1 MRLDLGFIH
10 IKDVRFGAKTA
21 IDNHDLS
28 IDSQQLASL
37 LEQEPLFERVEI
49 ELAHPG
55 ESCRI
60 IRVLDVLEPRYRLTG
75 ANFPGAL
82 DANGLVGDGQTRAL
96 KNVAV
101 VETDQL
107 ATRSRNIIDMCGPAA
122 EYSPIANT
130 HNVVLLPYPRPGAD
144 KDDYRLAV
152 KKAGLKT
159 AVYLAQAAKHIA
171 PDETCVYELPPVAF
185 NQGPKDLPRIAYI
198 FPMHSHQHPT
208 QQKETVFYGSNIQG
222 FMPTIVHPNEIL
234 DGALMFSYSAFTW
247 FAQNHPVI
255 HELYRR
261 HGRDLWFAGVVLTVA
276 PVTVGEKERNAA
288 LAARLAKETLGADG
302 IVATKIGGGAV
313 DTDLMMLYTRAEE
326 MGMKAALII
335 MERYPDTGITF
346 VPENVNA
353 LVTPGLTRDAIRLPP
368 VERVIGGATLQ
379 LDNSN
384 PDNTNPGIAPL
395 PAHQELNLWIGDI
408 VGAISQVGASRLTT
422 YMTTSAR
429 ACIGKIFISS
439 TQAQP
444 SRAWCR
450 PFSAWP
456 RSE

>member
-1 MRLDLGFIH
+1 MRLDLGCIQ
-10 IKDVRFGAKTA
+10 IQDVRFGATTA
-21 IDNHDLS
+21 IENQVLS
-28 IDSQQLASL
+28 INRQELASL
-37 LEQEPLFERVEI
+37 LEQEALFERVEI

-60 IRVLDVLEPRYRLTG
+60 IRVLDVLEPRYRLNG
-75 ANFPGAL
+75 PNFPGAL
-82 DANGLVGDGQTRAL
+82 DGNGLVGDGETRAL

-101 VETDQL
+101 IETDQL
-107 ATRSRNIIDMCGPAA
+107 AIRSRNIIDMCGPAA

-130 HNVVLLPYPRPGAD
+130 HNVVLLPHPKPGAD

-159 AVYLAQAAKHIA
+159 ATYLAAAAKDVA
-171 PDETCVYELPPVAF
+171 PRETQAFELPPVAL

-261 HGRDLWFAGVVLTVA
+261 HGIDLWFAGVVLTVA
-276 PVTVGEKERNAA
+276 PVTIAEKERNTA
-288 LAARLAKETLGADG
+288 LAARLAKEVLNSDG
-302 IVATKIGGGAV
+302 IIATKIGGGAV
-313 DTDLMMLYTRAEE
+313 DTDLMMIYTHAEE
-326 MGMKAALII
+326 MDMKAALII

-346 VPENVNA
+346 VPANVNA
-353 LVTPGLTRDAIRLPP
+353 LVTPGLTRDAITLPA
-368 VERVIGGATLQ
+368 VARVVGGDTIA
-379 LDNSN
+379 LDNAN
-384 PDNTNPGIAPL
+384 PDSENPGITPT
-395 PAHQELNLWIGDI
+395 PANEELNLWAGDI

-422 YMTTSAR
+422 YMS
-429 ACIGKIFISS
+429 
-439 TQAQP
+439 
-444 SRAWCR
+444 
-450 PFSAWP
+450 
-456 RSE
+456 

>member
-1 MRLDLGFIH
+1 MRLDLGLHH
-10 IKDVRFGAKTA
+10 IKDIRFGSRTEIEADTLIINRA
-21 IDNHDLS
+21 DL
-28 IDSQQLASL
+28 IARIA
-37 LEQEPLFERVEI
+37 QEPLFERVEV

-60 IRVLDVLEPRYRLTG
+60 IRVLDVLEPRYRLRG
-75 ANFPGAL
+75 QNFPGAL
-82 DANGLVGDGQTRAL
+82 DPNGLVGDGQTRAL

-107 ATRSRNIIDMCGPAA
+107 AIRSRNMIDMSGPAA

-130 HNVVLLPYPRPGAD
+130 HNVVLLPYPKPGVD

-159 AVYLAQAAKHIA
+159 ATYLAAAAKDVA
-171 PDETCVYELPPVAF
+171 PHETQTFELPPVAT

-276 PVTVGEKERNAA
+276 PVTIAEKERNTA
-288 LAARLAKETLGADG
+288 LAARLAKEVLNADG
-302 IVATKIGGGAV
+302 IIATKIGGGAV
-313 DTDLMMLYTRAEE
+313 DTDLMMIYTRAEE

-346 VPENVNA
+346 VPANVNA
-353 LVTPGLTRDAIRLPP
+353 LVTPGLTRDAITLPA
-368 VERVIGGATLQ
+368 VARVVGGDTIALDNANP
-379 LDNSN
+379 DNSN
-384 PDNTNPGIAPL
+384 PGVTL
-395 PAHQELNLWIGDI
+395 TPANEELNLWMGDI

-422 YMTTSAR
+422 YMS
-429 ACIGKIFISS
+429 
-439 TQAQP
+439 
-444 SRAWCR
+444 
-450 PFSAWP
+450 
-456 RSE
+456 

>member
-1 MRLDLGFIH
+1 MRLDLGLIH
-10 IKDVRFGAKTA
+10 IKDVCFGAKTSIA
-21 IDNHDLS
+21 ADILS
-28 IDSQQLASL
+28 IDRQELVSL

-49 ELAHPG
+49 ELAHAG
-55 ESCRI
+55 DSCRI
-60 IRVLDVLEPRYRLTG
+60 IRVLDVLEPRYRLDG
-75 ANFPGAL
+75 PNFPGAL
-82 DANGLVGDGQTRAL
+82 DPSGLVGDGQTRAL

-107 ATRSRNIIDMCGPAA
+107 AVQSRNIIDMSGPAV
-122 EYSPIANT
+122 EYSPIGNT
-130 HNVVLLPYPRPGAD
+130 HNVVLLPFPKPGTD

-152 KKAGLKT
+152 KKAGLKA
-159 AVYLAQAAKHIA
+159 AVYLGAAAKAITPHESEIF
-171 PDETCVYELPPVAF
+171 ELPPVAL

-208 QQKETVFYGSNIQG
+208 QQYETVFYGSNIQG

-255 HELYRR
+255 RELYRR

-276 PVTVGEKERNAA
+276 PVTISEKERNAF
-288 LAARLAKETLGADG
+288 LAARLAKETLAADG
-302 IVATKIGGGAV
+302 IIATKIGGGAV
-313 DTDLMMLYTRAEE
+313 DTDLMMIYTRAEE
-326 MGMKAALII
+326 MGMKATLII

-353 LVTPGLTRDAIRLPP
+353 LVTPGLTRDAITLPA
-368 VERVIGGATLQ
+368 VARVIGGDTIA

-384 PDNTNPGIAPL
+384 PDNSNPGVTL
-395 PAHQELNLWIGDI
+395 VPAQEKLNLWIGDI

-422 YMTTSAR
+422 YMS
-429 ACIGKIFISS
+429 
-439 TQAQP
+439 
-444 SRAWCR
+444 
-450 PFSAWP
+450 
-456 RSE
+456 

>member
-1 MRLDLGFIH
+1 MRLDLGCIH
-10 IKDVRFGAKTA
+10 IKDVRFGAATG
-21 IDNHDLS
+21 IEDQVLS
-28 IDSQQLASL
+28 INRDELISL

-55 ESCRI
+55 ECCRI
-60 IRVLDVLEPRYRLTG
+60 IRVLDVLEPRYRLIG
-75 ANFPGAL
+75 PNFPGAL

-101 VETDQL
+101 IETDQL
-107 ATRSRNIIDMCGPAA
+107 ATRSRNIIDMSGPAA
-122 EYSPIANT
+122 DYSPIGNT
-130 HNVVLLPYPRPGAD
+130 HNVVLLPYPKPGAD

-152 KKAGLKT
+152 KKAGLKA
-159 AVYLAQAAKHIA
+159 AVYLAAAAKGCA
-171 PDETCVYELPPVAF
+171 PDETKIFELPPVAF
-185 NQGPKDLPRIAYI
+185 NQGPKELPRIAYI

-208 QQKETVFYGSNIQG
+208 QQRETVFYGSNIQG

-255 HELYRR
+255 LELYRR

-276 PVTVGEKERNAA
+276 PVTIAEKERNTA

-302 IVATKIGGGAV
+302 IIATKIGGGAV
-313 DTDLMMLYTRAEE
+313 DTDLMMIYTRAEE

-346 VPENVNA
+346 VPANVNA
-353 LVTPGLTRDAIRLPP
+353 LVTPGLTRDPISLPA
-368 VERVIGGATLQ
+368 VERVIGGDAIALDNANP
-379 LDNSN
+379 DNSN
-384 PDNTNPGIAPL
+384 PGISL
-395 PAHQELNLWIGDI
+395 TPAREKLNLWIGDI

-422 YMTTSAR
+422 YMS
-429 ACIGKIFISS
+429 
-439 TQAQP
+439 
-444 SRAWCR
+444 
-450 PFSAWP
+450 
-456 RSE
+456 